1 MRDSQKRAESR
12 IRAGDRRERRIFDAG
27 FSKHAH
33 TNHVKSDGVLVVT
46 INNKPFAAMLDLSD
60 ENAQDTLL
68 LASRLRAQI
77 AALSIHNQARK
88 DGIDKTTAKEVNA
101 VIKKKHM
108 EQKQGNQLYWAQ
120 VDISLDFD
128 SNNRLTCYD

>member
-101 VIKKKHM
+101 VIKRNIWNKNK
-108 EQKQGNQLYWAQ
+108 A
-120 VDISLDFD
+120 ISYIGHKWTLVLI
-128 SNNRLTCYD
+128 LTQTTA